1 MLPRPVAVPLR
12 RESMD
17 DRSTATVPRY
27 GLAPPTEDDALAML
41 ARALGA
47 DRAASVWIGARA
59 AAGVRGGGGLT
70 PEQLLAVAE
79 RLAGGDG
86 DGVTRVVASSLA
98 VRARTYLLLLRH
110 QAGAV
115 PARKG

>member
-17 DRSTATVPRY
+17 DRSATIPRY

-59 AAGVRGGGGLT
+59 AAGLRGGGALS

-79 RLAGGDG
+79 RLAERGE

-98 VRARTYLLLLRH
+98 VRARTYLLLQRH
-110 QAGAV
+110 QAGAA